1 MSPGAIALGAAL
13 ALTSLGAVLICVY
26 RLGLR
31 PDRLRRAGARV
42 VDCIGLGLVFL
53 AANLAIGGLVVL
65 ALRIVTDSFVSLYV
79 LNDDTIL
86 ALSLLQG
93 LVVQWWREGA
103 R

>member
-1 MSPGAIALGAAL
+1 MSPGTIALGAAL

-26 RLGLR
+26 RLGL
-31 PDRLRRAGARV
+31 PLVGLRHAAARV

-53 AANLAIGGLVVL
+53 GVNLVIGGLVLL
-65 ALRIVTDSFVSLYV
+65 AVRVATDSFVSLYA

-86 ALSLLQG
+86 VLSLLQG
-93 LVVQWWREGA
+93 LIVQWWREGA

>member
-1 MSPGAIALGAAL
+1 VSPTAIALGAAL

-26 RLGLR
+26 RLGL
-31 PDRLRRAGARV
+31 PPAALRHAAARV
-42 VDCIGLGLVFL
+42 LDCLGLGLVFL
-53 AANLAIGGLVVL
+53 AVNLLIGGLVVL
-65 ALRIVTDSFVSLYV
+65 ALRLVTESFVSLYV

-93 LVVQWWREGA
+93 LIVQWWREGA

>member
-26 RLGLR
+26 RLGL
-31 PDRLRRAGARV
+31 PPAALRHAAARAL
-42 VDCIGLGLVFL
+42 DCLGLGLVFL
-53 AANLAIGGLVVL
+53 AVNLLIGGLVVL
-65 ALRIVTDSFVSLYV
+65 ALRLVTESFVSLYV

-93 LVVQWWREGA
+93 LIVQWWREGA

>member
-1 MSPGAIALGAAL
+1 VSAGAIALVAAL
-13 ALTSLGAVLICVY
+13 VLTSLGAVLICVY
-26 RLGLR
+26 RLGL
-31 PDRLRRAGARV
+31 PPEGLRHAAARV

-53 AANLAIGGLVVL
+53 AANLVIGGLVVL

-93 LVVQWWREGA
+93 LVVQWWRQRA

>member
-1 MSPGAIALGAAL
+1 MSPGAIALGTAL

-26 RLGLR
+26 RLGLPR
-31 PDRLRRAGARV
+31 AGLRRAAARV

-53 AANLAIGGLVVL
+53 VVNLVIGGLVVL
-65 ALRIVTDSFVSLYV
+65 VLRVVTDSFVSLYV

-86 ALSLLQG
+86 VLSLFQG
-93 LVVQWWREGA
+93 LLVQWWRAGA